1 MDLQG
6 LKFNGV
12 SHEKFVD
19 SVHNVISFINGVVN
33 TPPRSDV
40 KNAGMLLTGITI
52 MPLHDA
58 LERYATALKAETDA
72 IQNKSENM
80 QSN

>member
-19 SVHNVISFINGVVN
+19 SVQNVISYINGVNN
-33 TPPRSDV
+33 TPPR
-40 KNAGMLLTGITI
+40 L
-52 MPLHDA
+52 
-58 LERYATALKAETDA
+58 
-72 IQNKSENM
+72 
-80 QSN
+80 